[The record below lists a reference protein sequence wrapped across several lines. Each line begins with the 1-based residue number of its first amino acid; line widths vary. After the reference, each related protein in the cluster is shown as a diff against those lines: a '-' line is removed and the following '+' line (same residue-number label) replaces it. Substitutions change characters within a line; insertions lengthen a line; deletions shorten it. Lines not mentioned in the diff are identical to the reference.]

1 MKKKVLIEVEGIQ
14 KDEHGEEVRISNSYE
29 GVYSVID
36 NKCYL
41 VYDEASGQDE
51 QITHNLVHIGIS
63 EVSVTKKGNINTK
76 MEFVSG
82 KKRSFSYGT
91 AYGKL
96 PMELFTKNLMITTD
110 DKRIHIIIDYRLE
123 LGGDLISNN
132 RLTIKATTV

>member
-1 MKKKVLIEVEGIQ
+1 MKKKVRVEVEGIQ
-14 KDEHGEEVRISNSYE
+14 KDELGEEARIFNSYE
-29 GVYSVID
+29 GIYSIIE

-41 VYDEASGQDE
+41 IYDETSEQDDDV
-51 QITHNLVHIGIS
+51 THNLVHIGIS
-63 EVSVTKKGNINTK
+63 EVTVTKKGAVNTK

-110 DKRIHIIIDYRLE
+110 DKEILIIIDYELE
-123 LGGDLISNN
+123 LGGDLISRNK
-132 RLTIKATTV
+132 LTIKATTV